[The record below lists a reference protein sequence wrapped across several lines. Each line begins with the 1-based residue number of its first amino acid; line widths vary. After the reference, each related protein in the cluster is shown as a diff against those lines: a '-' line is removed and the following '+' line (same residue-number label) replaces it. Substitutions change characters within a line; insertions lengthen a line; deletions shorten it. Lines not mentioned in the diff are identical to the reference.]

1 MVALGAWAFAGEA
14 MSWQGWL
21 GVIIVS
27 LAIMSLAAPGRLRHE
42 RELSSIGFALATGV
56 TIALYSLAD
65 GMGVRRAGNDFS
77 YILWLLAIERLPLL
91 LVSLW
96 LRRGRIRASFVPA
109 LRTIEKLTNGYYLIS
124 YATQKAAGERGFQK
138 VNVAVKNADFRVRAR
153 RGYSLG
159 D

>member
-1 MVALGAWAFAGEA
+1 MGGKIPSLPDVAKWEN
-14 MSWQGWL
+14 
-21 GVIIVS
+21 
-27 LAIMSLAAPGRLRHE
+27 
-42 RELSSIGFALATGV
+42 T
-56 TIALYSLAD
+56 
-65 GMGVRRAGNDFS
+65 
-77 YILWLLAIERLPLL
+77 
-91 LVSLW
+91 
-96 LRRGRIRASFVPA
+96 SFVPA